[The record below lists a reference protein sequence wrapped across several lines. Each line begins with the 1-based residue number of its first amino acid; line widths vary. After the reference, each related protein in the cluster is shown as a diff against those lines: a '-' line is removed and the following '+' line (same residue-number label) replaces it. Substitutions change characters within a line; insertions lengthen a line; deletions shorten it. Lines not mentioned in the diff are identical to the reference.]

1 MDKYIKAREIENLK
15 CYLDEKVENA
25 KTAGICENDPYYGGK
40 VDAFKRVSEILDEL
54 LNDAAD
60 IFQDDI
66 LSDIQCI
73 IDRCNEEYFDNEM
86 EIKETKG
93 LSPYLSGK
101 NSIIYKIVEELN
113 EVVGAYE

>member
-1 MDKYIKAREIENLK
+1 MDKYIKAREIDNLK
-15 CYLDEKVENA
+15 CHIDETLNTA
-25 KTAGICENDPYYGGK
+25 KKYDLGQNDYFYRGK
-40 VDAFKRVSEILDEL
+40 MSAFEDVSGILDEL
-54 LNDAAD
+54 LNDAVD
-60 IFQDDI
+60 IYQGDI
-66 LSDIQCI
+66 LSDIQSI

-101 NSIIYKIVEELN
+101 NSVLYKIVEELN